1 MSLQDDLNNLAE
13 DPSIVP
19 LPVKMGVIM
28 AIMGL
33 ILFLGYKLFI
43 VDDIAQ
49 QKAVQLKEPQLLQEL
64 STKQKRASLL
74 PIYKAQLA
82 EMELSFKSM
91 KNQLPSKTE
100 IPDLILDI
108 SGTALTNGL
117 TTEIFEPKPEIT
129 QEFYAEK
136 PIKIRVIGT
145 YNQLGSFA
153 SAISDLPRI
162 VTLHNIE
169 LSPEEIDDEKIDN
182 NAPIKLVMNAV
193 IKTYRY
199 LEEEVE

>member
-19 LPVKMGVIM
+19 LPVKIGVIM

-33 ILFLGYKLFI
+33 ILFLGYKLLI

-117 TTEIFEPKPEIT
+117 TTEVFEPKPEIT

-169 LSPEEIDDEKIDN
+169 LSPEEIDDEKVDN

>member
-19 LPVKMGVIM
+19 LPVKIGVIM

-117 TTEIFEPKPEIT
+117 TTEVFEPKPEIT

-169 LSPEEIDDEKIDN
+169 LSPEEIDDEKVDN

>member
-1 MSLQDDLNNLAE
+1 MSLQDDLNNLTE
-13 DPSIVP
+13 DPSVVP
-19 LPVKMGVIM
+19 LPVKIGVILF
-28 AIMGL
+28 IMGL

-49 QKAVQLKEPQLLQEL
+49 QKAVQFKEPQLLQDL
-64 STKQKRASLL
+64 STKQKRAVLL

-117 TTEIFEPKPEIT
+117 TTEIFEPKPEIK
-129 QEFYAEK
+129 QAFYAEK

-169 LSPEEIDDEKIDN
+169 LSPEDIDDTELDS
-182 NAPIKLVMNAV
+182 NAPTKLVMNAE

-199 LEEEVE
+199 LEEEAE